1 METNGRGSIIVED
14 HPPHLAQDELALEA
28 NAEQRKSFPS
38 FAGIDAA
45 ELSNYVDSEVDW
57 LVDGIFSADQPT
69 IFGAASK
76 ATKTT
81 QLVDLSVALA
91 TATPWIN
98 SFDVSKRR
106 RVLFI
111 TGESN
116 RRAISKRIKRAL
128 KVRKLNWS
136 DVQDWLRVEAIEFPA
151 IPSATDQVGIK
162 NDIDEHG
169 IEVVIIDP
177 LYRGLKGLDTHR
189 MAEVG
194 DAIISFVA
202 ACKPASVIISH
213 HTIKSAAREFGT
225 PMLEDLSGA
234 GLAES
239 CGNWW
244 LIGRNKKYEF
254 DRVHDLTVSFGGRD
268 EQAGLKRI
276 VFNEKDW
283 TFAVTSGQDIKKQK
297 ERERAERDQ
306 KNRETQRNE
315 AIAEIKRVIDGVT
328 EAKPKSWFED
338 RCQCA
343 KTHVRIG
350 IAAMLGDSTLVEQDY
365 KDSMNR
371 RQTGFISCKHA
382 TPKPTATA
390 DQSTD
395 G

>member
-14 HPPHLAQDELALEA
+14 HPPHLAQDELALAA
-28 NAEQRKSFPS
+28 NAEQRKSLPS

-254 DRVHDLTVSFGGRD
+254 DGIHDLTVSFGGRD
-268 EQAGLKRI
+268 EQSGVKRI
-276 VFNEKDW
+276 IFNEKDW
-283 TFAVTSGQDIKKQK
+283 TFEVTSGQDIKEQK
-297 ERERAERDQ
+297 ERERTERKQ
-306 KNRETQRNE
+306 QERETRINE
-315 AIAEIKRVIDGVT
+315 ARAEIKRSLHGETD
-328 EAKPKSWFED
+328 AKPKSWIEA
-338 RCQCA
+338 RCQCP
-343 KTHVRIG
+343 KTHVRDAS
-350 IAAMLGDSTLVEQDY
+350 AAMLNDGTLVEQSY
-365 KDSMNR
+365 IDSRNR
-371 RQTGFISCKHA
+371 TQPGRILKQFAAPPI
-382 TPKPTATA
+382 
-390 DQSTD
+390 TD
-395 G
+395 TDDE